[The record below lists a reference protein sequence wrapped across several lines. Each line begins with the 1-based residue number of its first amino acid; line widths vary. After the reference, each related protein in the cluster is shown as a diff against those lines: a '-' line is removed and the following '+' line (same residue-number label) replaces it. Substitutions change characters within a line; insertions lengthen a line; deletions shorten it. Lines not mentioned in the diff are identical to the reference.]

1 MTVAIGADYRK
12 ALAPGL
18 DSKKL
23 YALLWKYPYLEFGD
37 EIYDSERPPA
47 WYKIKALLQYLKAPG
62 PKTEWVFL
70 SDADVMITDPF
81 RKLETMIADVPPEAN
96 LVWTLDAVGHLN
108 SGNLFIRTSQ
118 LEWCKSYFERIWSM
132 TDYNYHLWWENAAM
146 ILLFMK
152 DEDVRAHTHTVLDS
166 SRFNAYLTD
175 IEPDDVHQNIADLIR
190 DEESLQ
196 HWLTTPRRTV
206 YEKGDF
212 LIHFAGIRD
221 TSTISRIMTHILTNE
236 PDADLYRSW
245 LRTGSV
251 DDNRDNSDNSE
262 SKGNSD
268 NSTSSESK
276 DQYTMDLKTM
286 DASRPRS

>member
-1 MTVAIGADYRK
+1 MTIAIGADYRK

-18 DSKKL
+18 DSKRL
-23 YALLWKYPYLEFGD
+23 YALLWKYPYVEFGD

-47 WYKIKALLQYLKAPG
+47 WYKIKALLQYLNAPG

-81 RKLETMIADVPPEAN
+81 RKLETLIVDVPPTAN
-96 LVWTLDAVGHLN
+96 LVWTLDAAGHLN
-108 SGNLFIRTSQ
+108 SGNLFIRTSE
-118 LEWCKSYFERIWSM
+118 LTWCKSYLERIWSM

-152 DEDVRAHTHTVLDS
+152 EEDVRSHTHTVLDS

-175 IEPDDVHQNIADLIR
+175 IAPEDVHQNIADLIR

-196 HWLTTPRRTV
+196 HWLTTPRRTL
-206 YEKGDF
+206 YAPGDF

-221 TSTISRIMTHILTNE
+221 TTVISRIMTHILTNE

-245 LRTGSV
+245 LRTTQDSNNN
-251 DDNRDNSDNSE
+251 DQTTN
-262 SKGNSD
+262 
-268 NSTSSESK
+268 
-276 DQYTMDLKTM
+276 QYTIDLKTM

>member
-1 MTVAIGADYRK
+1 MSFTVMTVAIGADYRK

-47 WYKIKALLQYLKAPG
+47 WYKIKALLQYLNDPG

-81 RKLETMIADVPPEAN
+81 QKLETLIADVPSTAN
-96 LVWTLDAVGHLN
+96 LVWTLDAAGHLN
-108 SGNLFIRTSQ
+108 SGNLFIRTSE
-118 LEWCKSYFERIWSM
+118 LMWCKSYLERIWSM
-132 TDYNYHLWWENAAM
+132 TDYNYHIWWENAAM
-146 ILLFMK
+146 ILLFLK

-166 SRFNAYLTD
+166 SRFNAYLTE
-175 IEPDDVHQNIADLIR
+175 IKSEDVEQNIADLIR
-190 DEESLQ
+190 DDETLQ

-206 YEKGDF
+206 YAPGDF
-212 LIHFAGIRD
+212 LIHFAGIHD
-221 TSTISRIMTHILTNE
+221 TAIIGRIMTHILTNE

-245 LRTGSV
+245 LQAPPV
-251 DDNRDNSDNSE
+251 DPEETN
-262 SKGNSD
+262 
-268 NSTSSESK
+268 T
-276 DQYTMDLKTM
+276 QYTEDLKTM